1 MDVLQAHLAR
11 ARAAGGV
18 FARSVARPPWGLRL
32 PGSVQLAVHTVVQGS
47 AWLWRGDARDPVE
60 LAPGDVAL
68 VRGGSDHFVAY
79 EPGADCLL
87 PEDFRAQHAEDEYAS
102 DRGST
107 IFLCGAY
114 RFSGD
119 VGQGLIEALPPVL
132 MLSATLDDPVHGVI
146 ALISREL
153 SAPGPGQQT
162 VLDRLLDV
170 LLVLTLRVGYAQG
183 ETAPRWYR
191 ASGELRLGPALRAI
205 HTNAEHPWTVAEL
218 ARLSG
223 MSRASFARVFQ
234 HGLGQAPMQYLTDW
248 RMTIARDLLFTSDA
262 SLADI
267 AERTGYSSAYAFATA
282 FRRHHNTPPGQWR
295 QRHVQMASSASDAHD
310 AAIAR

>member
-1 MDVLQAHLAR
+1 
-11 ARAAGGV
+11 
-18 FARSVARPPWGLRL
+18 
-32 PGSVQLAVHTVVQGS
+32 VQLAVHTVVQGR
-47 AWLWRGDARDPVE
+47 AWLWLDDARDPVE
-60 LAPGDVAL
+60 LSPGDVTL

-102 DRGST
+102 DRRST

-132 MLSATLDDPVHGVI
+132 TLSAALDDPVHGVI

-170 LLVLTLRVGYAQG
+170 LLVLTLRVGYAES

-191 ASGELRLGPALRAI
+191 ASNELRLGPALRAI
-205 HTNAEHPWTVAEL
+205 HTKAEHPWTVTEL

-234 HGLGQAPMQYLTDW
+234 DGLGQAPMQYLTNW
-248 RMTIARDLLFTSDA
+248 RMAIARDLLLTSDA
-262 SLADI
+262 TLADI

-295 QRHVQMASSASDAHD
+295 QRHVQMAPSSSDAHE
-310 AAIAR
+310 AVTAR